1 MASKG
6 RDLVR
11 IEIVVNNN
19 NNNNIVGEINT
30 INYLGCYIS

>member
-6 RDLVR
+6 RDPVR
-11 IEIVVNNN
+11 IEIVI